1 MPEAN
6 SVGVNLLGG
15 QAMEE
20 VLAQAFEAAVVLE
33 HDLSNLTPNQFDKL
47 TQKNTHRTRPSVL

>member
-20 VLAQAFEAAVVLE
+20 VLAQAFEAVVVLE
-33 HDLSNLTPNQFDKL
+33 HDLSNLTPSQFDKL
-47 TQKNTHRTRPSVL
+47 TQKHSSY

>member
-20 VLAQAFEAAVVLE
+20 VLVQAFEAVGQLE
-33 HDLSNLTPNQFDKL
+33 SRWSNLTPANFDKL
-47 TQKNTHRTRPSVL
+47 TQKTLTY